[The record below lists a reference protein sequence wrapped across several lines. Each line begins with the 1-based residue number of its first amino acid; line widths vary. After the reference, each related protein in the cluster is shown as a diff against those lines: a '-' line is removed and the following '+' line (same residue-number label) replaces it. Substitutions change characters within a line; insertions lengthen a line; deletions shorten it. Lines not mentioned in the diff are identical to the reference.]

1 MTTPQFNTGIS
12 HMRDA
17 ITSAEKRAEAARSG
31 GGSRLNYF
39 NWKSGDTKVLRFL
52 TDELI
57 TAQFAEFIMTSTGT
71 TQNFM
76 IPPNDPHILGRYQSP
91 SPGIGWKQNFKTK
104 ALEEVKTREV
114 GVGIAVLRDQ
124 KPDPETGKLVVEDYL
139 YEQEIEG
146 VNYLTRHFG
155 IVQQSVSNFWHTL
168 VVSCFN
174 QFGSIC
180 DRDYLITRSGQ
191 NFDTKYSIIPLNP
204 DPDLDTTEKV
214 KQFYFYGAGFDKD
227 DPQRFLKCPQTLNQW
242 AEYYAGE
249 DRFKYWLTPG
259 EGADAPDKKKDKP
272 AAQVPTYTAMPTQQ
286 APAQPLPTAAPLVDP
301 ANPQTVPTTQISD
314 LGANQQVST
323 PAPASTNFTS
333 FKDDLIAQAQANQP
347 K

>member
-91 SPGIGWKQNFKTK
+91 HPGIGWKQNFKTK

-124 KPDPETGKLVVEDYL
+124 KPNPETGKLEVEDYL

-204 DPDLDTTEKV
+204 DPDLDSTEKV
-214 KQFYFYGAGFDKD
+214 KQFYFYGSTFEKE

-259 EGADAPDKKKDKP
+259 EGADAPDKQKNSKP
-272 AAQVPTYTAMPTQQ
+272 ATSVPTYTQVPIQQVPQTTTPT
-286 APAQPLPTAAPLVDP
+286 PAVVDP
-301 ANPQTVPTTQISD
+301 DNPQSAPTPISD
-314 LGANQQVST
+314 LGMGQQSN
-323 PAPASTNFTS
+323 PAPASTNFSS
-333 FKDDLIAQAQANQP
+333 FKDDLISQAKANQ